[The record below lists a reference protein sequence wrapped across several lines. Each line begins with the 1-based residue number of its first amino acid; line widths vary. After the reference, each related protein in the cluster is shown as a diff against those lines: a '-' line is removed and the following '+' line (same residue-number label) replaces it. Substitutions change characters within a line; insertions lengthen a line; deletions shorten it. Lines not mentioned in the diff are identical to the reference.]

1 MNYSDIIVIDT
12 ETTGLTPYDE
22 ILQLSIIDGNGKTLL
37 NELYRPLNHTEW
49 KMAEKINGISYD
61 MVKNKK
67 HISDDLDRI
76 VSIISKAKKIVG
88 YNVSFDLNMLMQN
101 LTIFTSIQ
109 KCEIFDVYRNYKY
122 LASLNKL
129 PVLSRHTLKNVSEYF
144 GYRVP
149 AGESLH
155 DALTDVKA
163 TLHSYKEILN
173 YMN

>member
-1 MNYSDIIVIDT
+1 
-12 ETTGLTPYDE
+12 
-22 ILQLSIIDGNGKTLL
+22 
-37 NELYRPLNHTEW
+37 
-49 KMAEKINGISYD
+49 MAEKINGISYD

-67 HISDDLDRI
+67 HISEDLDRI

-144 GYRVP
+144 GYTVP

>member
-37 NELYRPLNHTEW
+37 NELYRPLNHTTW
-49 KMAEKINGISYD
+49 KEAEKVNGISFD
-61 MVKNKK
+61 MVKDKK
-67 HISDDLDRI
+67 FIAEDIDRI

-88 YNVSFDLNMLMQN
+88 YNVAFDLNMLMNN
-101 LTIFTSIQ
+101 LSIFTSVQ

-122 LASLNKL
+122 LASENKL
-129 PVLSRHTLKNVSEYF
+129 PILAKHTLKNVSEFF
-144 GYRVP
+144 GYKVP
-149 AGESLH
+149 AGEKLH

>member
-144 GYRVP
+144 GYTVP